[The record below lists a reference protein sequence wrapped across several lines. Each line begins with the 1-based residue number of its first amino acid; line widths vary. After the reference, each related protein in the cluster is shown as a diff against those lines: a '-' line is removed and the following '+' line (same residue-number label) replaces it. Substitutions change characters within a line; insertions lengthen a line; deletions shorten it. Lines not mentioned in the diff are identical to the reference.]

1 MTDALALYRSLVL
14 IRRFEETILAEYRRG
29 AFSGTTHTYLGQE
42 ANAVGVIANLQ
53 PDDIIVSNHRCHG
66 HFLAY
71 GGDPRALFAEL
82 MGRSTGV
89 CGGRGGSQ
97 HLHWRNFYSNG
108 LLGSTMPLA
117 AGIAL
122 AEKMQGRTT
131 VTVVFTGDGALGEG
145 SLYEAFNFASL
156 WGMALL
162 IVIENNHIAQ
172 TTPTPLALAG
182 SISARLAAFGIPVTE
197 LDTSDTLE
205 ILTAARKLVDAVRAP
220 QRPQALI
227 LNTVRFGPHSKSD
240 DTRPVEEVEALR
252 RSRDPLSLHAARLT
266 ATERDRVEAEA
277 ASLVQAAF
285 EQALA
290 DPPAGGN
297 A

>member
-1 MTDALALYRSLVL
+1 MIDALALYRSLVL

-53 PDDIIVSNHRCHG
+53 PDDIVVSNHRCHG

-71 GGDPRALFAEL
+71 GGDPHALFGEL
-82 MGRSTGV
+82 MGRVTGV

-108 LLGSTMPLA
+108 ILGSTLPLA
-117 AGIAL
+117 TGIAL
-122 AEKMQGRTT
+122 AEKMQERST
-131 VTVVFTGDGALGEG
+131 VTVVFAGDGALGEG
-145 SLYEAFNFASL
+145 SVYEALNFASL
-156 WGMALL
+156 WQIPLL

-172 TTPTPLALAG
+172 TTPTDKAMSGTIAG
-182 SISARLAAFGIPVTE
+182 RFAAFGIPAHEIDSSDVTE
-197 LDTSDTLE
+197 ISGAVEPL
-205 ILTAARKLVDAVRAP
+205 IAAVRQE

-227 LNTVRFGPHSKSD
+227 LNTARFGPHSKSD
-240 DTRPVEEVEALR
+240 DTRSIEQVDELR
-252 RSRDPLSLHAARLT
+252 RSRDPLALHGSHILPDARNAVEIEIAA
-266 ATERDRVEAEA
+266 
-277 ASLVQAAF
+277 LVRAAF

-290 DPPAGGN
+290 DPPAGG
-297 A
+297 AF

>member
-1 MTDALALYRSLVL
+1 MTDALALYRRLVL

-42 ANAVGVIANLQ
+42 ANAVGVISNLQ
-53 PDDIIVSNHRCHG
+53 PDDIVVSNHRCHG

-108 LLGSTMPLA
+108 ILGSTMPLA

-122 AEKMQGRTT
+122 AEKMQARST
-131 VTVVFTGDGALGEG
+131 VTVVFAGDGALGEG
-145 SLYEAFNFASL
+145 SVYESFNFASL
-156 WGMALL
+156 WGAPLL

-182 SISARLAAFGIPVTE
+182 SIAARLVAFGIPVTE
-197 LDTSDTLE
+197 LDTSDTIE
-205 ILTAARKLVDAVRAP
+205 ISAAARGLIDAVRAAQHP
-220 QRPQALI
+220 HALI

-240 DTRPVEEVEALR
+240 DTRPAEEVDAMR
-252 RSRDPLSLHAARLT
+252 RTRDPLTIHAARLT
-266 ATERDRVEAEA
+266 ADERDSIEDEV
-277 ASLVQAAF
+277 ASLVRSAF
-285 EQALA
+285 ETALA
-290 DPPAGGN
+290 DPPAGG
-297 A
+297 AG

>member
-53 PDDIIVSNHRCHG
+53 PDDIVVSNHRCHG

-71 GGDPRALFAEL
+71 GGDPRALFGEL
-82 MGRSTGV
+82 MGRVTGV

-108 LLGSTMPLA
+108 ILGSTLPLA
-117 AGIAL
+117 TGIAL
-122 AEKMQGRTT
+122 AEKMQGRST
-131 VTVVFTGDGALGEG
+131 VTVVFAGDGALGEG
-145 SLYEAFNFASL
+145 SVYEALNFASL
-156 WGMALL
+156 WQVPLL

-172 TTPTPLALAG
+172 TTPTNLAMSGTVAG
-182 SISARLAAFGIPVTE
+182 RFAAFGIPACE
-197 LDTSDTLE
+197 MDTSDVTE
-205 ILTAARKLVDAVRAP
+205 ISAETQPLIEVIRRE

-227 LNTVRFGPHSKSD
+227 INTARFGPHSKSD
-240 DTRPVEEVEALR
+240 DTRSAEQVDELR
-252 RSRDPLSLHAARLT
+252 RSRDPLTIHGSRIQPDARNAMEIEIT
-266 ATERDRVEAEA
+266 A
-277 ASLVQAAF
+277 LVRAAF

-290 DPPAGGN
+290 DPPAGGTF
-297 A
+297 